1 MTMEREKLNRPMS
14 LDPHRRS
21 GPIKTLI
28 VDDSPFVR
36 EGLNQLASRVPEIE
50 VIATANDG
58 IEAVEL
64 ALLGFPEL
72 VLMDFQMPRMDGL
85 TAARLMRA
93 GHTDIRIILMTAHDL
108 VKIKA
113 TGLCNHVDAII
124 GKQDLHTELP
134 HIVKNLFPYRF
145 YEE

>member
-1 MTMEREKLNRPMS
+1 MTTEREKSERPICWE
-14 LDPHRRS
+14 PRHRT

-36 EGLNQLASRVPEIE
+36 EGLHQLAARVPEIE
-50 VIATANDG
+50 IIATANDG

-72 VLMDFQMPRMDGL
+72 VLMGFQMPRMDGL

-93 GHTDIRIILMTAHDL
+93 GHADVKIMLMTAHDL
-108 VKIKA
+108 VKVKA
-113 TGLCNHVDAII
+113 TGLCNHVDAIL
-124 GKQDLHTELP
+124 GKQDLPAELAN
-134 HIVKNLFPYRF
+134 VVRQLFPRRF
-145 YEE
+145 P